1 MKSILILVA
10 FIAFFCF
17 SCTNQLK
24 QNQQMIDNITLSE
37 RTRGTQRVYTISS
50 ENLKIAINGE
60 ESDYK
65 VSHAEWSKLAETASA
80 INLEEISAYK
90 APTTKRFSD
99 AALASTIKVSKEN
112 KEFESVSFDEGN
124 PPTELKNLYF
134 EMKKLIK
141 TKKSN

>member
-10 FIAFFCF
+10 FIALFCIN
-17 SCTNQLK
+17 CTNQLK

-37 RTRGTQRVYTISS
+37 RTRGTQRMYNISN
-50 ENLKIAINGE
+50 ENMEIAINGE
-60 ESDYK
+60 KSAYK
-65 VSHAEWSKLAETASA
+65 VSHAEWSKIAEAASS

-99 AALASTIKVSKEN
+99 AALASTIKVKNKN

-124 PPTELKNLYF
+124 PPAELTKLYF

>member
-10 FIAFFCF
+10 FIALFCIN
-17 SCTNQLK
+17 CTSQLK
-24 QNQQMIDNITLSE
+24 KNQQMIDNITLSE
-37 RTRGTQRVYTISS
+37 RTRGTQRMYNISN
-50 ENLKIAINGE
+50 ENMEIAINGE
-60 ESDYK
+60 KSAYK
-65 VSHAEWSKLAETASA
+65 VSQAEWSRIAEAASS

-99 AALASTIKVSKEN
+99 AALASTIKVKNEN

-124 PPTELKNLYF
+124 PPAELKNLYF